1 MNVEEIRILKVLYLF
16 GDFRMKWYGD
26 ILLDLIFKF
35 LKGILKEN
43 IIRLYVF

>member
-1 MNVEEIRILKVLYLF
+1 
-16 GDFRMKWYGD
+16 MKWYGD

-43 IIRLYVF
+43 IIRLYVFFKLYCINNGIKMYVI